1 MKICFATNNPNKL
14 LEIRSAIGD
23 AHEIVSLAAIGCD
36 QELPENQTTLE
47 GNSLEKAQYVFDQY
61 GIPCFADDTGLEIDA
76 LKGAP
81 GVYSARYAG
90 EPSDSLKN
98 MDKVLTNLAHTTNR
112 KARFRTVIT
121 FISGLE
127 TTQFEGDVKGT
138 IREEK
143 SGQGGFGYD
152 PIFQPEG
159 YTVTFSE
166 MEMSEKNKISHRGL
180 AVQKFIQHL
189 KSI

>member
-14 LEIRSAIGD
+14 LEIRSAIGE
-23 AHEIVSLAAIGCD
+23 AHEIVSLEAIGCT
-36 QELPENQTTLE
+36 QELPENHTTLQ
-47 GNSLEKAQYVFDQY
+47 GNSLEKAQFVFDQY

-76 LKGAP
+76 LNGAP

-98 MDKVLTNLAHTTNR
+98 MEKVLTRLGETSNR
-112 KARFRTVIT
+112 NARFRTVIT

-127 TTQFEGDVKGT
+127 TVQFEGQVKGT
-138 IREEK
+138 IRKEK
-143 SGQGGFGYD
+143 SGKGGFGYD

-159 YTVTFSE
+159 YSVTFSE
-166 MEMSEKNKISHRGL
+166 MEITQKNQISHRGL
-180 AVQKFIQHL
+180 ALQKLLQHL
-189 KSI
+189 KSV